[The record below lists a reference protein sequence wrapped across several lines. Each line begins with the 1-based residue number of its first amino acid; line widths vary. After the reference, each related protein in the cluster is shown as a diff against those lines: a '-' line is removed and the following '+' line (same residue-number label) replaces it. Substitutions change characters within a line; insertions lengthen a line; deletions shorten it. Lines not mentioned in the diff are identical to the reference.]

1 MMLVQPKTVE
11 RRLTDLETHVAE
23 VLRVMLN
30 IIGNNNQANKNMDLL
45 SKATGEIAKRLNE
58 HSASIDVTGEACQ
71 NQSQLIEM
79 LKDRQKY
86 IEKELIEIRG
96 LLVSMKGDGK

>member
-1 MMLVQPKTVE
+1 MLPQPKTIE

-23 VLRVMLN
+23 VLRILLN
-30 IIGNNNQANKNMDLL
+30 IISNNNQANKNMDLL

>member
-1 MMLVQPKTVE
+1 MLPQPKTIE

-23 VLRVMLN
+23 VLRILLN
-30 IIGNNNQANKNMDLL
+30 IISNNNQANKNMDLL

-96 LLVSMKGDGK
+96 LLVSLRGDGK

>member
-1 MMLVQPKTVE
+1 MLPQPKTIE

-23 VLRVMLN
+23 VLRILLN
-30 IIGNNNQANKNMDLL
+30 IISNNNQANKNMDLL

-71 NQSQLIEM
+71 NQSQSIET

-96 LLVSMKGDGK
+96 LLVSLRGDGK